1 MNSSEKES
9 YISTA
14 AIDIAA
20 ARDKPARGDVVNPA
34 PVKILQILRDKDML
48 VPGSALDPEIRN
60 EYRRIK
66 RPLLSNAFGKSA
78 SLVDQGNLI
87 VVTSSVPGEGKTY
100 TAINLALT
108 IAQEQ
113 DKTVLLIDADVSRQG
128 ASRLLGI
135 DRRRPDFADLL
146 ASDDVSVGDALL
158 RTDIPG
164 LVVLPAGR
172 YHEYITEMM
181 ASNRMENLVKE
192 LSHRYSDRII
202 IFDAPP
208 LLSTPETQVLAG
220 LVGQVVMVIQAGA
233 TPRKVVEDALEMLPK
248 GKAIGVVLNRAES
261 LTSRGGY
268 YHSYYAPYG
277 DKKEE

>member
-1 MNSSEKES
+1 MAKG
-9 YISTA
+9 T
-14 AIDIAA
+14 
-20 ARDKPARGDVVNPA
+20 VVNQA
-34 PVKILQILRDKDML
+34 PVKILETLRAKEML
-48 VPGSALDPEIRN
+48 VPGSALDPGVRN

-78 SLVDQGNLI
+78 SLVDKGNLI
-87 VVTSSVPGEGKTY
+87 LVTSSVPGEGKSY
-100 TAINLALT
+100 TAINLALS

-113 DKTVLLIDADVSRQG
+113 DNTVLLIDADVSRQG

-135 DRRRPDFADLL
+135 DRRRPDFSDLL
-146 ASDDVSVGDALL
+146 ASDDISAGDALL

-181 ASNRMENLVKE
+181 ASSRMENLVNE
-192 LSHRYSDRII
+192 LSSRYSDRII

-220 LVGQVVMVIQAGA
+220 LVGQIVMVIEAGK

-248 GKAIGVVLNRAES
+248 DKAIGIILNKTES
-261 LTSRGGY
+261 LSSRGGY
-268 YHSYYAPYG
+268 YYSYYKPYG
-277 DKKEE
+277 YGEEKD